1 LLADRV
7 GASGPAVLRV
17 IPYSFTVDEAR
28 HKGLAAVAAMVLGEQ
43 AQLML
48 RPSCAYGEEPKELL
62 RDARLDDPDV
72 AITAVLF
79 NLAATP
85 ERENH
90 GAFLDYLR
98 RNTPRGIA
106 VLLDESGFVERG
118 AVDTRVVE
126 RVALWHQFC
135 QYHHTRATVVDL
147 LHPERHPLDLG
158 SGLAVSGA
166 A

>member
-1 LLADRV
+1 M
-7 GASGPAVLRV
+7 LRV

-90 GAFLDYLR
+90 GAFLDHLV

-106 VLLDESGFVERG
+106 VLLDESGLVERG
-118 AVDTRVVE
+118 AADARLVE

-135 QYHHTRATVVDL
+135 QYHHVPATVVDL

-158 SGLAVSGA
+158 SGLHVSGA

>member
-1 LLADRV
+1 
-7 GASGPAVLRV
+7 
-17 IPYSFTVDEAR
+17 
-28 HKGLAAVAAMVLGEQ
+28 MVLGEQ

-48 RPSCAYGEEPKELL
+48 RPSCAYGEEPKDAL
-62 RDARLDDPDV
+62 RDARLDDADV

-90 GAFLDYLR
+90 GAFLDYLA

-106 VLLDESGFVERG
+106 VLLDESGLVERSAG
-118 AVDTRVVE
+118 HADTRLVE

-135 QYHHTRATVVDL
+135 QYHHTQATVVDL

-158 SGLAVSGA
+158 SGLTVSGTA
-166 A
+166 